1 MSKQEIIKRI
11 TLSIKEMALGD
22 VKRAMVGKSKIG
34 AIILGSCLIDCLATF
49 YYGDCSTKKNYKGFI
64 NKFLPQYN
72 SQNFYKDLRCKLV
85 HNYSEGG
92 SYVFKDNKPNEH
104 LKKYKKS
111 NKIIINLENFIEELE
126 KIVDDYLK
134 LITNDDVAYQNALK
148 KIQSSGLLGII
159 KD

>member
-22 VKRAMVGKSKIG
+22 VKRAMIGKSKMG
-34 AIILGSCLIDCLATF
+34 SIILGSCLMDCLATF
-49 YYGDCSTKKNYKGFI
+49 YYGNCSTGKNYRSFVD
-64 NKFLPQYN
+64 KFLPQYD
-72 SQNFYKDLRCKLV
+72 SRNFYEDLRCKLV
-85 HNYSEGG
+85 HDYSEGG
-92 SYVFKDNKPNEH
+92 SYVFKDNKPIEH

-111 NKIIINLENFIEELE
+111 NKIIINLENFVEELE

-134 LITNDDVAYQNALK
+134 LITNDDVAYKNALK
-148 KIQSSGLLGII
+148 RIKSLGLLGII